1 MATPAPSLPGPHFVF
16 VVDGERR
23 SISIDGHEHATI
35 GRADDRTIALPWDSS
50 ISRLHAVLECLGG
63 TWTVSDDGLSRNGTF
78 LNGGRLQGRRR
89 LHDGDRLSVGDV
101 TLTFRNPRER
111 RDSTVVTGR
120 TVPQRISPAQHAVL
134 VALCRPYKDKPAFAT
149 PATNQQIAQELFLSV
164 DAVKTHLRAL
174 SVRFG
179 VEDLPQNQKRVRLVE
194 RAFAS
199 GVIGDRD
206 L

>member
-1 MATPAPSLPGPHFVF
+1 
-16 VVDGERR
+16 
-23 SISIDGHEHATI
+23 
-35 GRADDRTIALPWDSS
+35 
-50 ISRLHAVLECLGG
+50 
-63 TWTVSDDGLSRNGTF
+63 
-78 LNGGRLQGRRR
+78 
-89 LHDGDRLSVGDV
+89 VGDV